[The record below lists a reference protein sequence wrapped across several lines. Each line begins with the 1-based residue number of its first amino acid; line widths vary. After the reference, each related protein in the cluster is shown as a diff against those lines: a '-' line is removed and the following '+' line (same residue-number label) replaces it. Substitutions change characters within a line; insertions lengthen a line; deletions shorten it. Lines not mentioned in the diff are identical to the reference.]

1 MNKVHKRVVIR
12 GIICLCYL
20 LLAILMFVTGR
31 THTLLMDNKGNQD
44 GSFSAINGMTVV
56 IDNTTSEELMKNA
69 TILCL
74 MRENGSESIVRAA
87 KAEFEEVY
95 GAKIKILKY
104 SPLPV
109 SSSEVRQKCADGE
122 DFSDLVTEEVYTY
135 IKENNL
141 YKD

>member
-56 IDNTTSEELMKNA
+56 IDNTSSEELMKNDRA
-69 TILCL
+69 KVIVKGQKVKLL
-74 MRENGSESIVRAA
+74 VKSFDGSVNQEFRLKIPLLQDTVLVSIP
-87 KAEFEEVY
+87 K
-95 GAKIKILKY
+95 
-104 SPLPV
+104 
-109 SSSEVRQKCADGE
+109 
-122 DFSDLVTEEVYTY
+122 LVAGIEPALEPFTT
-135 IKENNL
+135 
-141 YKD
+141 D

>member
-56 IDNTTSEELMKNA
+56 IDNTTSEELMKNDRA
-69 TILCL
+69 KV
-74 MRENGSESIVRAA
+74 IV
-87 KAEFEEVY
+87 K
-95 GAKIKILKY
+95 G
-104 SPLPV
+104 
-109 SSSEVRQKCADGE
+109 QKVKL
-122 DFSDLVTEEVYTY
+122 LV
-135 IKENNL
+135 K
-141 YKD
+141 